1 MKTKFNI
8 TVGGFTLNKEVTI
21 VKDQNGAIID
31 REYQPI
37 QIPKTHIEGEL
48 EYSIAE
54 LRDAWAL
61 TKEIMEESPEAFKHF
76 AIKLFGAYSEVE
88 KTIGAEVA
96 SDENN

>member
-1 MKTKFNI
+1 MKTKFNV
-8 TVGGFTLNKEVTI
+8 TVGGFTLNKEITI
-21 VKDQNGAIID
+21 VKENGAIID

-61 TKEIMEESPEAFKHF
+61 SKEIMEESPEAFKNF
-76 AIKLFGAYSEVE
+76 AINLFGAYTEVE
-88 KTIGAEVA
+88 KTIDMEAI

>member
-1 MKTKFNI
+1 MKTRFNI
-8 TVGGFTLNKEVTI
+8 TVGGFTV
-21 VKDQNGAIID
+21 D
-31 REYQPI
+31 REVSITRNELGDIIEREVKPV
-37 QIPKTHIEGEL
+37 QIPKTRIEGEL
-48 EYSIAE
+48 EYSITE
-54 LRDAWAL
+54 LRNMWAL

>member
-8 TVGGFTLNKEVTI
+8 TVGGFTLNKEVAI

-31 REYQPI
+31 HEYQPV
-37 QIPKTHIEGEL
+37 QIPKTHIEGEF

-61 TKEIMEESPEAFKHF
+61 TKEIMEESPEAFKNF
-76 AIKLFGAYSEVE
+76 AIKLFGAYTEVE